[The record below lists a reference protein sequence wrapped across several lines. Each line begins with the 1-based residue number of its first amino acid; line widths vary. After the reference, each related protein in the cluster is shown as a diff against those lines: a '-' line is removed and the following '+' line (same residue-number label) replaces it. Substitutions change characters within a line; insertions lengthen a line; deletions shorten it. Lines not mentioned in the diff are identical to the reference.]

1 MKTVLVMLYLFAHY
15 FLFVYRKKSTTC
27 TFKKLNFTELGM
39 NALINLLLKLDLV
52 FIIIIIIIIIIIL
65 GVNFHFFDFYLQ
77 LYPLLAN
84 LFKHYYLE
92 IILGK

>member
-15 FLFVYRKKSTTC
+15 FLFVYRKKSTIC
-27 TFKKLNFTELGM
+27 IFKKLNFTEIGM

-52 FIIIIIIIIIIIL
+52 FIIIISIIIL
-65 GVNFHFFDFYLQ
+65 GVNFHFFEFCLQ